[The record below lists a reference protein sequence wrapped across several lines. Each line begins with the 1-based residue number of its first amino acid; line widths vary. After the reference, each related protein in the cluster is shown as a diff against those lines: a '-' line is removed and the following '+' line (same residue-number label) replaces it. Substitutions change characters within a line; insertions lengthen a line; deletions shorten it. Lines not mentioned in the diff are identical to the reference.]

1 VTVTLERAS
10 SLIVLKDVPAM
21 ICENC
26 GDYYLDESTT
36 QLVLKRAEEAVSKGA
51 EVEIIKM
58 KMAG

>member
-1 VTVTLERAS
+1 
-10 SLIVLKDVPAM
+10 M